1 MYLISRLVIG
11 ISHML
16 TYLWHLVLVS
26 EVLEIFHRIVLI
38 FILNKRRVFIS
49 IRAAVVIV
57 VWGTFLLLHL
67 STAGAPSSGSSSF
80 ETSTSRFPFSQD
92 IKFMLLTN
100 FFLRRNL
107 SNGYWWLWNSLLLNW
122 LYCLWLWICC
132 IKWLL
137 WLFHKFVFFKYR
149 LSSWQDSGPFW

>member
-57 VWGTFLLLHL
+57 V
-67 STAGAPSSGSSSF
+67 
-80 ETSTSRFPFSQD
+80 
-92 IKFMLLTN
+92 
-100 FFLRRNL
+100 
-107 SNGYWWLWNSLLLNW
+107 
-122 LYCLWLWICC
+122 
-132 IKWLL
+132 
-137 WLFHKFVFFKYR
+137 
-149 LSSWQDSGPFW
+149 